1 MELTDILP
9 LYDQEMRIEI
19 EYPGTTKEILPGS
32 IVRFTRPAPGANRI
46 IYSRL
51 DAQTMD
57 AAIQEQIDY
66 LTALE
71 QPFGWI
77 VCSHDQPS
85 NLGERLQAHGLVQID
100 ETGSL
105 MVLDLQQA
113 PPSLLAP
120 VTADV
125 RPIYHEQIGDAI
137 RVEEQV
143 WGGNFSWMH
152 NRMGPQ
158 LDIPGYLSMYCAY
171 VDGQPACTGWTYFN
185 PNTHFASL
193 WGGSTIPE
201 QRKNGLYTAVL
212 AVRIQEAIRR
222 GYRFV
227 FSDATAMS
235 RAVVEQH
242 GFQVLTYSHE
252 YELPEK
258 A

>member
-1 MELTDILP
+1 MIQWANNPRHPAAPMTQTIF
-9 LYDQEMRIEI
+9 QERIAA
-19 EYPGTTKEILPGS
+19 PVHAV
-32 IVRFTRPAPGANRI
+32 VRLSTLHDFLHGPHAGRGQGAAFGLKMDNHVLDHFAQIRVHFLRI
-46 IYSRL
+46 IPVNSR
-51 DAQTMD
+51 D
-57 AAIQEQIDY
+57 QIGT
-66 LTALE
+66 L
-71 QPFGWI
+71 
-77 VCSHDQPS
+77 
-85 NLGERLQAHGLVQID
+85 
-100 ETGSL
+100 
-105 MVLDLQQA
+105 
-113 PPSLLAP
+113 
-120 VTADV
+120 ADV

-158 LDIPGYLSMYCAY
+158 FDIPGYLSMYCAY

-242 GFQVLTYSHE
+242 GFQVLTSSHE